1 MHVNFLLL
9 DLNSYFAS
17 CEQQACP
24 ALRGRPV
31 AVVAM
36 QTNSTS
42 VLAASY
48 EAKKQ
53 GIKTGTKVGDAKRM
67 CPDLQ
72 LVTTHPQR
80 YLEFHNLI
88 LKATDEIIP
97 IDQVLSVDEVS
108 CELKGSQREISNALR
123 LAQKLKDHIRSRV
136 GECLT
141 SSVGLGPNTLI
152 AKIAS
157 DLQKPDGLVCVPKEK
172 ISEILGPL
180 SIRVVPGIGEKTQY
194 HLNRLGIH
202 KVQDLLSMTEGQIR
216 SKFGSILG
224 VKMLQGL
231 RGEQYT
237 YGSSATKSI
246 SHEHV
251 LPPQMR
257 NRNDSYSVAQK
268 LLNKA
273 CIRLRKNLF
282 RTAQMQLSI
291 RLTNGLR
298 SESHLKFDPTQDTG
312 FLFKQLEKIF
322 PASFESSPFKVS
334 VVLSDFSDSAHPQLS
349 FFDQDQ
355 RRREKAY
362 QTADLINLKFG
373 KNSVIVADLLGMDQ
387 KARSGISFSR
397 VPDKDEF

>member
-1 MHVNFLLL
+1 MHVNYLLL
-9 DLNSYFAS
+9 DLNSFFAS
-17 CEQQACP
+17 CEQQAHP

-36 QTNSTS
+36 LTNSTS

-48 EAKKQ
+48 EAKKF
-53 GIKTGTKVGDAKRM
+53 GIKTGTKVIDAKKM
-67 CPDLQ
+67 CPGLQ
-72 LVTTHPQR
+72 FVTTHPKR
-80 YLEFHNLI
+80 YIEFHEQI

-108 CELKGSQREISNALR
+108 CELIGSQREIPNALR
-123 LAQKLKDHIRSRV
+123 LAQKLKDHIRSKV

-157 DLQKPDGLVCVPKEK
+157 DMQKPDGLVCIPKEK
-172 ISEILGPL
+172 IAEMIGPL
-180 SIRVVPGIGEKTQY
+180 SIRVVPGIGEKTEY
-194 HLNRLGIH
+194 NLNRLGIY
-202 KVQDLLSMTEGQIR
+202 KVQDLLSLSEGQIR

-231 RGEQYT
+231 KGEAYI
-237 YGSSATKSI
+237 YSNSVTKSI

-251 LPPQMR
+251 LPPDLR
-257 NRNDSYSVAQK
+257 NQKDSYKVAQK
-268 LLNKA
+268 LLNKT

-282 RTAQMQLSI
+282 RTGMLHLSI
-291 RLTNGLR
+291 RMVNGNR
-298 SESHLKFDPTQDTG
+298 FEQTVKFDSTQDTG
-312 FLFKQLEKIF
+312 FLFKQLEKLF
-322 PASFESSPFKVS
+322 PTFFDSVPFKVS
-334 VVLSDFSDSAHPQLS
+334 VVLSDFSDSSQPQLS

-373 KNSVIVADLLGMDQ
+373 NNSIMVADLLGMDQ
-387 KARSGISFSR
+387 KSKGGISFSR